1 MDDDFEMPMAS
12 QKGPS
17 LGEAAPAPV
26 ASRDGS
32 AAGFKACRFV
42 GMTRSTKVIGL
53 VLVVGFGFLKL
64 YFYPT
69 AEELA
74 PLRTAS
80 HSLQR
85 PKSSRQTSRN

>member
-1 MDDDFEMPMAS
+1 MFELDQMDDDFEMPMAS

-69 AEELA
+69 AEEL
-74 PLRTAS
+74 P
-80 HSLQR
+80 
-85 PKSSRQTSRN
+85 

>member
-42 GMTRSTKVIGL
+42 GMTMTRSTRVIGL

-69 AEELA
+69 AEEL
-74 PLRTAS
+74 P
-80 HSLQR
+80 
-85 PKSSRQTSRN
+85 